1 MTRKIAKTLLI
12 VGSILLVGMGQ
23 GYAQKRSL
31 REILAKWWEHPRIQ
45 EKLKLDDAQIQQ
57 LNDIFYQYRK
67 ELVDLRSSVEKSQLE
82 LEQAMDQENW
92 NENEILRLARQVQE
106 AKNKVELKQLEMA
119 LEMRKVLTTEQW
131 KQLQAIRR
139 EVRERM
145 MRRRHRR
152 MGPRPESPPQPP
164 HPPRGSRPEP
174 ERPEG

>member
-1 MTRKIAKTLLI
+1 MTRKLTKTLFI
-12 VGSILLVGMGQ
+12 VGSMLLVAMGQ

-31 REILAKWWEHPRIQ
+31 REMLAKWWEHPRIQ
-45 EKLKLDDAQIQQ
+45 EKLKLDEAQVQQ
-57 LNDIFYQYRK
+57 LNDIFYQYRIQ
-67 ELVDLRSSVEKSQLE
+67 LVDLRSIVEKAQLE

-92 NENEILRLARQVQE
+92 NENEILQLARQVQE
-106 AKNKVELKQLEMA
+106 AKNRVELKQLEMA
-119 LEMRKVLTTEQW
+119 LEMRKVLTTQQW

-164 HPPRGSRPEP
+164 HPPRGGRPESG
-174 ERPEG
+174 RPGQ